1 MASARRATAVRPD
14 MLPQAAD
21 LFAREDFRFV
31 GTGGKQGQPPAKTSM
46 GFPYGGFFYM
56 RNSWQPDSHYM
67 GIRCGPHGS
76 HGHWDQLSIIVA
88 SYGNLLLID
97 PGVHI
102 YGTPEAE
109 ELMHTRSH
117 NTVTVDGR
125 RTVAG
130 AVPARWA
137 TGTRFDFFAGH
148 NEGFHGLTDVRHH
161 RRIWFVKPHV
171 DCGGFWLIRDDV
183 TGMGEHEAQLWFRFD
198 KIEVKADASRKAVW
212 TATDSGNLLIHP
224 VGDDVRL
231 TLSQGIAVPP
241 RVNKLTE
248 VPVACFS
255 RKGSLPLAFT
265 TLLLP
270 YRGETPTVVKSA
282 ALSVT
287 PGGTGAF
294 AVWVEAGT
302 RACLLYGN
310 ELNPAQPLPSRS
322 VSLPDRSLVQLRAES
337 AVVEFRRQGGRWAP
351 VAIMGTR
358 LQELRH
364 QRRTLWRAETPQETV
379 EVYLR

>member
-1 MASARRATAVRPD
+1 
-14 MLPQAAD
+14 
-21 LFAREDFRFV
+21 
-31 GTGGKQGQPPAKTSM
+31 
-46 GFPYGGFFYM
+46 
-56 RNSWQPDSHYM
+56 
-67 GIRCGPHGS
+67 
-76 HGHWDQLSIIVA
+76 
-88 SYGNLLLID
+88 
-97 PGVHI
+97 
-102 YGTPEAE
+102 
-109 ELMHTRSH
+109 
-117 NTVTVDGR
+117 
-125 RTVAG
+125 
-130 AVPARWA
+130 
-137 TGTRFDFFAGH
+137 
-148 NEGFHGLTDVRHH
+148 
-161 RRIWFVKPHV
+161 
-171 DCGGFWLIRDDV
+171 
-183 TGMGEHEAQLWFRFD
+183 LWFRFD

-270 YRGETPTVVKSA
+270 YRGETPTVMKSA

-379 EVYLR
+379 EVNLR